1 MFPKLWKMFAKSEEL
16 FSMLKLNVY
25 EIANILFAAHFS
37 ERSAAATAADALR
50 CQNQLV
56 ALPKFNVNKLQIER
70 KGKKRTAACRVPGF
84 R

>member
-1 MFPKLWKMFAKSEEL
+1 MFAKSEEL

-56 ALPKFNVNKLQIER
+56 ALPKFKVNKLQIER